1 MTHHPLT
8 DKISLLPDLP
18 GCYLMKDHSGIILY
32 VGKAKNLKNR
42 VRSYFR
48 GAHDTKTQQLVA
60 EIADF
65 ETIITATEKESL
77 LLEISLIKKH
87 QPKYNIR
94 LKQGTMY
101 PYLKITNERHPKMV
115 ITSTVAK
122 DGGHYFGPYPNVN
135 AANETLQLLHKIY
148 PLRRCGRN
156 EKRACFYYH
165 LNQCI
170 GCCDH
175 TVTPQEYAL
184 QIAKIKRFLNG
195 DISEIKRDLTEKMQR
210 AAAQLAFEQA
220 ADYRNQIHHLDIT
233 VEKQRV
239 IAKEYTNH
247 DLFAYHVSRS
257 WLSIQTFLLRQ
268 SRIIKRE
275 AAVFPC
281 YGDPQEE
288 VLSYIM
294 QFYQTHNHPLPKE
307 LIVPHTIEAD
317 LLAHSLGCHVHV
329 PQRGKKRSL
338 LELAQKNCELA
349 LAEQFRLTEQRQQRT
364 VSAND
369 ELAQA
374 LGLPQLHV
382 IEAFDHSHIQG
393 AHPVSAMV
401 VYVDGQPQ
409 RKRYRKYHVKTV
421 QGAHEFATTQEVIRR
436 RYIRL
441 IKEQATLPD
450 LILMDGGAIQVQAAR
465 DVLEDELGLSI
476 PVAGMVK
483 DDKHRTATLI
493 FGTPLQTV
501 FLEPTSNAFHLVQRI
516 QEEVHRFAITF
527 HRQVRSKNAF
537 ASVLD
542 DIPGVGP
549 RTRQRL
555 LQHAKN
561 TTEIARMS
569 LADLQQL
576 GINKR
581 TATQIV
587 AFFQQNDPK
596 S

>member
-1 MTHHPLT
+1 
-8 DKISLLPDLP
+8 
-18 GCYLMKDHSGIILY
+18 
-32 VGKAKNLKNR
+32 
-42 VRSYFR
+42 
-48 GAHDTKTQQLVA
+48 
-60 EIADF
+60 
-65 ETIITATEKESL
+65 
-77 LLEISLIKKH
+77 
-87 QPKYNIR
+87 
-94 LKQGTMY
+94 
-101 PYLKITNERHPKMV
+101 
-115 ITSTVAK
+115 
-122 DGGHYFGPYPNVN
+122 
-135 AANETLQLLHKIY
+135 
-148 PLRRCGRN
+148 
-156 EKRACFYYH
+156 
-165 LNQCI
+165 
-170 GCCDH
+170 
-175 TVTPQEYAL
+175 
-184 QIAKIKRFLNG
+184 
-195 DISEIKRDLTEKMQR
+195 MQR

-450 LILMDGGAIQVQAAR
+450 LILLDGGTIQVQAAR